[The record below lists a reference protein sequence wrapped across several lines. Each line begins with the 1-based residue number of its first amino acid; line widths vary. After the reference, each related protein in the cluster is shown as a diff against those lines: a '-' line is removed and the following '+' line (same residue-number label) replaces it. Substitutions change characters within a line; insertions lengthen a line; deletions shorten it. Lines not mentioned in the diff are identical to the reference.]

1 MVTEVLD
8 QSVLHL
14 TGLYHELDQS
24 QTYVCVCVCVDINI
38 HVLVVDLVKQ
48 PQEN

>member
-24 QTYVCVCVCVDINI
+24 QTYVCVDINI